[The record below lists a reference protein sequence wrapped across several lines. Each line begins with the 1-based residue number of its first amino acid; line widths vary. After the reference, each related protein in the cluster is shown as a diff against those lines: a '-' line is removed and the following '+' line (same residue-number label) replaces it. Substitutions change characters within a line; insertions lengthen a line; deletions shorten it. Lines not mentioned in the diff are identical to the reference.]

1 MNAYKAEAVLTEDGK
16 LILTGLPFQAGRRV
30 EVIVL
35 EHELKN
41 PLTDAIDDDRDYL
54 TGVSALMMEWNSE
67 EDELA
72 YGNLSASILN

>member
-16 LILTGLPFQAGRRV
+16 LILTGLPFQAGNRV

-35 EHELKN
+35 EREV
-41 PLTDAIDDDRDYL
+41 LTPGIVLVDDDRDYL
-54 TGVSALMMEWNSE
+54 MATSALMTEWDSE

-72 YGNLSASILN
+72 YGNL